1 MASRNDAHRWY
12 TDAARASTSKETAA
26 LLNAQS
32 RHLDTLKVLDMVPP
46 SWPVDV
52 IASFTQRALRR
63 QLHDRCS
70 VAILKSIAAGQN
82 LQVAEEYLDA
92 IRSVP
97 AYLQEA
103 DRTALP
109 PTNGQIEEKSPGIES
124 EKSTATYTTTTS
136 SGDAEKPLNGAEG
149 SVADNGTD
157 GGGRGGKE
165 GFFSPEIVDKEL
177 RRVERRLSRARSRG
191 EE

>member
-1 MASRNDAHRWY
+1 
-12 TDAARASTSKETAA
+12 
-26 LLNAQS
+26 
-32 RHLDTLKVLDMVPP
+32 MVPP

-52 IASFTQRALRR
+52 ISSFTQRALRR

-97 AYLQEA
+97 PVVQQAPSGHL
-103 DRTALP
+103 
-109 PTNGQIEEKSPGIES
+109 NGSGNGTEEKSPGIES
-124 EKSTATYTTTTS
+124 EKSNNTYTTTTS
-136 SGDAEKPLNGAEG
+136 SGDAEKARHGDKEGYGEG
-149 SVADNGTD
+149 SVPDNDTD

-177 RRVERRLSRARSRG
+177 RRVERRMSRASRG
-191 EE
+191 RGDEQSI

>member
-1 MASRNDAHRWY
+1 MSS
-12 TDAARASTSKETAA
+12 ASTSKETAA

-52 IASFTQRALRR
+52 ISSFTQRALRR

-70 VAILKSIAAGQN
+70 VAILKGIAAGQN

-92 IRSVP
+92 TRSLPPVW
-97 AYLQEA
+97 QEA
-103 DRTALP
+103 DPNALSVGDTA
-109 PTNGQIEEKSPGIES
+109 GEVDEKSPGLS
-124 EKSTATYTTTTS
+124 EKSVATYTTTTS
-136 SGDAEKPLNGAEG
+136 SGDAEKTFNGDEG
-149 SVADNGTD
+149 SLPDNVDDAVGP
-157 GGGRGGKE
+157 GGKE

-177 RRVERRLSRARSRG
+177 RRVERRLGRARSRG
-191 EE
+191 DDSS